1 MRFAESA
8 CPVVFSSPAAPFAV
22 RLLRMLEPGALT
34 TVIDTLWLEHIRQG
48 GTISVRAFFVWFVPT
63 KAVAATLPI
72 PAV

>member
-1 MRFAESA
+1 MFVLASCTLCCSAPAE
-8 CPVVFSSPAAPFAV
+8 
-22 RLLRMLEPGALT
+22 MLEPGALT

-48 GTISVRAFFVWFVPT
+48 GTISVPAFFVWFVPT